1 MTTALPSGARP
12 FRPACGSSAAG
23 PPCPAYLRQVWRR
36 RHFALELA
44 RSRFRAENE
53 ADRLG
58 AAWIV
63 LRPLINAAVYG
74 FVFVLLLPSRTRPE
88 NFLPFLVIGVFVF
101 QFFSG
106 CFAQGASSIVAN
118 MGLVTT
124 LRFPRAVLPIAVVL
138 QQIYGLI
145 WMVGMMAVMVVLSGE
160 PPLPSWPLVI
170 PALLLMTLFNLGVAF
185 IAARLTTVI
194 RDVTQLIPFVTR
206 ILFYLSGIFYRTSSI
221 GHGHPRIEF
230 ILAINPVHVYIT
242 LCRVALLGNS
252 PDIVGPA
259 WHPVQMWLLGA
270 AWGVVMLV
278 IGFLYF
284 WRAEDRYG
292 RD

>member
-1 MTTALPSGARP
+1 MTTALPSGAAVPAGLRQLGG
-12 FRPACGSSAAG
+12 RPALPS
-23 PPCPAYLRQVWRR
+23 YLRQVWRR
-36 RHFALELA
+36 RYFALELG

-74 FVFVLLLPSRTRPE
+74 FVFTLLMPSRTRPE

-101 QFFSG
+101 QYFSG

-124 LRFPRAVLPIAVVL
+124 LRFPRAALPIAVVL

-206 ILFYLSGIFYRTSSI
+206 IIFYLSGIFYRVNSI
-221 GHGHPRIEF
+221 GHGHPKIEF

-242 LCRVALLGNS
+242 LCRVALLGS
-252 PDIVGPA
+252 APDIVGPA

-278 IGFLYF
+278 VGFLYF